1 MHIAYD
7 SQIFRM
13 QQHGGISKYFVKLI
27 ENLMSE
33 KNIEITVVAG
43 IHKNECLI
51 NSSIKY
57 SGMPYDCLK
66 RKFINN
72 RFYNCTDV
80 YNLYVEKNK
89 LSNPTID
96 VIHQTYNGYELYTSK
111 KTKCIITIH
120 DLIYEKFPLDF
131 TDTEEYLARKKKS
144 IENADHI
151 ICVSKNTQDD
161 LINFYNVDISK
172 TSVVYHGVDEF
183 PKQSNR
189 LFSYPYILFVGKRN
203 GYKNFINTLKAY
215 SQTSLKNVAKFVCF
229 GSSNFSEEEN
239 QIIKQ
244 LQLTENV
251 VYFKGDD
258 LELVNLY
265 QFAVFLIYPSVYEG
279 FGLPVLEAMANDC
292 PVICSNKSS
301 LPEVSNDCALAINC
315 ENTEEI
321 RSSMDKLFYNKDL
334 RNNLVKLGR
343 ENVKKFTW
351 RNTALNTLNV
361 YQKVIDEKNN

>member
-27 ENLMSE
+27 ENLMIE
-33 KNIEITVVAG
+33 NNIKISVVAG
-43 IHKNECLI
+43 IHKNEYLI
-51 NSSIKY
+51 NSIIKY

-72 RFYNCTDV
+72 RFYNFTDF
-80 YNLYVEKNK
+80 YNLSVEKNK
-89 LSNPTID
+89 LSDSTID
-96 VIHQTYNGYELYTSK
+96 IIHQTYNGYELYTTK
-111 KTKCIITIH
+111 NAKCIITIH
-120 DLIYEKFPLDF
+120 DLIYEKFPSDF
-131 TDTEEYLARKKKS
+131 TDTVDYLARKKKS

-161 LINFYNVDISK
+161 LVKAYQVDISK
-172 TSVVYHGVDEF
+172 TSVVYHGVDVF
-183 PKQSNR
+183 PKQYNR
-189 LFSYPYILFVGKRN
+189 LYKNPYVLFVGKRS

-215 SQTSLKNVAKFVCF
+215 AATKVKNDAKLVCF
-229 GSSNFSEEEN
+229 GSSDFSEEEN
-239 QIIKQ
+239 EIIKQ
-244 LQLTENV
+244 LQLTDNV
-251 VYFKGDD
+251 VYFKGGDSD
-258 LELVNLY
+258 LANLY
-265 QFAVFLIYPSVYEG
+265 QHAIFLIYPSVYEG

-301 LPEVSNDCALAINC
+301 LPEVSNDCALEINC

-321 RSSMDKLFYNKDL
+321 TSSMDKLYYDNDL
-334 RNNLVKLGR
+334 RNHLIELGR

-351 RNTALNTLNV
+351 HNTAINTLKV
-361 YQKVIDEKNN
+361 YQKVITKNNN

>member
-13 QQHGGISKYFVKLI
+13 QQHGGISKYFIKLI
-27 ENLMSE
+27 ENLMLQ
-33 KNIEITVVAG
+33 KNIEITVVSG
-43 IHKNECLI
+43 IHKNEYLI

-57 SGMPYDCLK
+57 VGIPYDCLK

-72 RFYNCTDV
+72 RFYNNTDK
-80 YNLYVEKNK
+80 YNLLIEKKK

-96 VIHQTYNGYELYTSK
+96 IIHQTYNGYELYTSK

-120 DLIYEKFPLDF
+120 DLIYEKFPSDF
-131 TDTEEYLARKKKS
+131 TDTYDYLTRKKKS

-183 PKQSNR
+183 TKQDNR
-189 LFSYPYILFVGKRN
+189 LCSYPYILFVGKRN

-215 SQTSLKNVAKFVCF
+215 AQTSLKNEVKLVCF
-229 GSSNFSEEEN
+229 GSSDFSKEEN

-244 LQLTENV
+244 LQLDENV
-251 VYFKGDD
+251 VYFEGGDTD
-258 LELVNLY
+258 LINLY
-265 QFAVFLIYPSVYEG
+265 QFASFLIYPSVYEG

-301 LPEVSNDCALAINC
+301 LPEVTNGCALAINS
-315 ENTEEI
+315 ENTEDI
-321 RSSMDKLFYNKDL
+321 KSSMDKLFYDSKL

-351 RNTALNTLNV
+351 TNTAIQTLNI
-361 YQKVIDEKNN
+361 YQKLATEKNS